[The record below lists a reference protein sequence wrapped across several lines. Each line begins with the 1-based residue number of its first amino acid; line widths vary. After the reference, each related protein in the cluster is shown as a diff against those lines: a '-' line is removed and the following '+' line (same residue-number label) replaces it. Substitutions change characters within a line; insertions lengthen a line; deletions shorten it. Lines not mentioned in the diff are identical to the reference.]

1 MHSFKEVKMQVI
13 VTHIS
18 SAHCSLMCQ
27 SAAPV
32 AFNYLFIFI
41 LYSVLKNSCDFYI
54 LKWNGKKKSVAFNR
68 MGRISGMIEQTQ
80 SEMRDCL

>member
-1 MHSFKEVKMQVI
+1 MHSFKEVKMHVI

-32 AFNYLFIFI
+32 VFNYLFIFI
-41 LYSVLKNSCDFYI
+41 LHPVLEKFLLLLYTKM
-54 LKWNGKKKSVAFNR
+54 KWKKVIC
-68 MGRISGMIEQTQ
+68 GV
-80 SEMRDCL
+80 

>member
-18 SAHCSLMCQ
+18 SAHCSFMCQ

-41 LYSVLKNSCDFYI
+41 PYPVLEKLLLLLYTKM
-54 LKWNGKKKSVAFNR
+54 KWKKINC
-68 MGRISGMIEQTQ
+68 GI
-80 SEMRDCL
+80 

>member
-1 MHSFKEVKMQVI
+1 MHSFKEVKMHVI

-41 LYSVLKNSCDFYI
+41 LHPMLENSCYFYT
-54 LKWNGKKKSVAFNR
+54 LK
-68 MGRISGMIEQTQ
+68 
-80 SEMRDCL
+80 